1 MLFVFLALYFALGVA
16 CIFLGATRRRTA
28 ALTCGIVA
36 VALAVGSL
44 VVWILYELGASHWTV
59 SMLQVLLSPLPETLL
74 DPGSFSASADG
85 SGLPVVVVATLE
97 LIVAVLLWAIPIVG
111 IALATRAERGAARPR
126 P

>member
-1 MLFVFLALYFALGVA
+1 
-16 CIFLGATRRRTA
+16 
-28 ALTCGIVA
+28 
-36 VALAVGSL
+36 
-44 VVWILYELGASHWTV
+44 WTV
-59 SMLQVLLSPLPETLL
+59 SLLQVLLSPLPETLL

-97 LIVAVLLWAIPIVG
+97 LIVAVLLWAIPIIG